1 MEEYWKKRLPILC
14 GALGGAML
22 AGVVPACA
30 GLRLAG
36 GEDCFFLIVALLAL
50 AALGLALVWRETRR
64 ADWVLAAILP
74 IGAAMLVR
82 ALCLD
87 YASGDY
93 NTFLCHW
100 YDYFKTNGGIGAIAG
115 SVGDYN

>member
-36 GEDCFFLIVALLAL
+36 GEDKTIIVQNPPAEQPGTPP
-50 AALGLALVWRETRR
+50 AAPSTEL
-64 ADWVLAAILP
+64 
-74 IGAAMLVR
+74 
-82 ALCLD
+82 
-87 YASGDY
+87 
-93 NTFLCHW
+93 
-100 YDYFKTNGGIGAIAG
+100 
-115 SVGDYN
+115 

>member
-36 GEDCFFLIVALLAL
+36 GEDCLFLIVALLAL
-50 AALGLALVWRETRR
+50 DRKSTR
-64 ADWVLAAILP
+64 LN
-74 IGAAMLVR
+74 
-82 ALCLD
+82 
-87 YASGDY
+87 SS
-93 NTFLCHW
+93 H
-100 YDYFKTNGGIGAIAG
+100 
-115 SVGDYN
+115 